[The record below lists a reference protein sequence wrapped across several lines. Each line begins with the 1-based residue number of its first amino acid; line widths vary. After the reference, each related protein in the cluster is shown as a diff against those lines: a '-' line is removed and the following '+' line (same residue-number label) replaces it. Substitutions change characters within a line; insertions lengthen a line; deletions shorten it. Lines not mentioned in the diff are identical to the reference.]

1 MSCHC
6 IGRGM
11 NSVVKVV
18 IRLFDE
24 GKVSLDV
31 AKEIIYMCR
40 EGVGYCDGN
49 EYEALDCIALVDAAV
64 V

>member
-1 MSCHC
+1 
-6 IGRGM
+6 M